1 MKKLKAILFAAIAV
15 ALVVSLVQA
24 QEYPK
29 EYWIIERD
37 RSDAAMEQI
46 KEVYQQWE
54 RRKAV
59 AETQLKAIQAREE
72 QGAKKKAVTEGP
84 DPDSG
89 VKASGTE

>member
-15 ALVVSLVQA
+15 ALVVSLAQA

-29 EYWIIERD
+29 EYWQVELE
-37 RSDAAMEQI
+37 RSDNAMEQI
-46 KEVYQQWE
+46 KKVYQQWE

-72 QGAKKKAVTEGP
+72 QEAVAEGP
-84 DPDSG
+84 APDSDA
-89 VKASGTE
+89 KALEE